1 MAKLKLG
8 VLADD
13 KPVKLTVEL
22 PAAVHRDLIAYADIL
37 ARTTGTADPI
47 EPARLIA
54 PMLDRFMSTDRAFA
68 KARRV
73 ASSTSG

>member
-8 VLADD
+8 IIADD

-37 ARTTGTADPI
+37 APVSYTHLTLPTKRI
-47 EPARLIA
+47 
-54 PMLDRFMSTDRAFA
+54 
-68 KARRV
+68 V
-73 ASSTSG
+73 